1 MSDKPM
7 SLTGEI
13 TGRWAVCSRGVLGKI
28 TGRKVLPW
36 GESWVG
42 FSLAGE
48 PWASRAPT
56 VTDPA
61 TSNAL
66 DQQRA
71 RLSALESELNNLRR
85 IQHANEPE
93 LEMPSPERMAAL
105 RARARIER
113 TSALPCSNVS
123 DWDGED
129 GG

>member
-1 MSDKPM
+1 M
-7 SLTGEI
+7 SLTDEI
-13 TGRWAVCSRGVLGKI
+13 I
-28 TGRKVLPW
+28 
-36 GESWVG
+36 
-42 FSLAGE
+42 SLAQLAFDESGT
-48 PWASRAPT
+48 PSRRRK
-56 VTDPA
+56 DW
-61 TSNAL
+61 
-66 DQQRA
+66 RA
-71 RLSALESELNNLRR
+71 FETRLSALESELNDLRR